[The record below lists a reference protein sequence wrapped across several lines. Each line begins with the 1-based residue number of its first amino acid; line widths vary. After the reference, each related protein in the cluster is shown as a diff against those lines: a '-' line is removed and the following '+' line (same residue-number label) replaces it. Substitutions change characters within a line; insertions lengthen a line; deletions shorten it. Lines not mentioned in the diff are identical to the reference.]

1 MLFAGFLPYAGIKP
15 PSETGHYMTIVST
28 VMHPLSRG
36 SVHIASGDPT
46 APPAIDPSEFLV
58 WQSVR

>member
-1 MLFAGFLPYAGIKP
+1 MLFAGFLPYAGVKP

-46 APPAIDPSEFLV
+46 APPAIDPGGFLD
-58 WQSVR
+58 R